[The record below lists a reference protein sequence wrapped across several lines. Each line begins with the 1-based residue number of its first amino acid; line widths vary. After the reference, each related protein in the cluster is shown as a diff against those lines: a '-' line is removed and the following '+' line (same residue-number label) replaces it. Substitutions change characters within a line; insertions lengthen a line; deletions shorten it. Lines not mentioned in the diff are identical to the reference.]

1 MARPIIATIEHRHQ
15 HSRDRK
21 RLTSR
26 RYSTPESALMRA
38 IPWLL
43 SIGRV
48 GSVVEIACLNSGI
61 QWATARITAQGK
73 ISLAFTFTELPQ

>member
-1 MARPIIATIEHRHQ
+1 MARPIIATIEHRDQ
-15 HSRDRK
+15 RPEDRSR
-21 RLTSR
+21 SFVR

-43 SIGRV
+43 SVGRV